1 MEEHDLSSVTNPELI
16 DFMKDL
22 LTISDKIKTD
32 GDKDSDIPTFYGG
45 TNLND

>member
-1 MEEHDLSSVTNPELI
+1 MEEHDFSNVRNPELI

-32 GDKDSDIPTFYGG
+32 GDKDSDIPTFYSG
-45 TNLND
+45 TNPND